1 MSAVLASLCPAPLLC
16 QHLRSAGRCSA
27 RQLPALLGTRSGPAA
42 TASAPLVSSRSP
54 LRPLS
59 WALKGRLLLHLGG
72 LVPGCCTSGA
82 CTESVTAGADGCA
95 NSRSRESEDAKRVT
109 APQLVG
115 ILLVLVPRPSLNLG
129 ITLEKGRRFAEG
141 QERLRE
147 VSFTNS
153 TAFDPQPP
161 AVHQLSP
168 AKPSPPTASMPPK
181 KKNAKR
187 CWDKFP
193 SLSASGQ
200 EQLSLLCL
208 SSVLCDCDICVSHLT
223 AASVSFI

>member
-1 MSAVLASLCPAPLLC
+1 MAAP
-16 QHLRSAGRCSA
+16 
-27 RQLPALLGTRSGPAA
+27 
-42 TASAPLVSSRSP
+42 
-54 LRPLS
+54 
-59 WALKGRLLLHLGG
+59 
-72 LVPGCCTSGA
+72 
-82 CTESVTAGADGCA
+82 TAGAG
-95 NSRSRESEDAKRVT
+95 SRRIWFQKKVT
-109 APQLVG
+109 ALQLV
-115 ILLVLVPRPSLNLG
+115 LVLVPRPSLNHMESHIRPSLNLG
-129 ITLEKGRRFAEG
+129 ITHHRGITVEKGGRFAEG
-141 QERLRE
+141 QERLTE

-187 CWDKFP
+187 SWDKFP